1 MSREMRIPK
10 YRPPTRP
17 GEILEEDFR
26 KELGLTQQQFADAL
40 GIDRP
45 AYNMI
50 VKGRR
55 RITPDMAVR
64 LSIVLGVSP
73 QTWLNLQM
81 SVDLY
86 EAKLSPRVAVLRKAL
101 KPLVKMQA

>member
-1 MSREMRIPK
+1 MTREIRIPRH
-10 YRPPTRP
+10 RPPTGP
-17 GEILEEDFR
+17 GEILEEEFR
-26 KELGLTQQQFADAL
+26 KELGLTQEQFANAL

-50 VKGRR
+50 IKGRR
-55 RITPDMAVR
+55 RITPAMAVR
-64 LSIVLGVSP
+64 LAIVLGVSP

-86 EAKLSPRVAVLRKAL
+86 EAQHSARTAVLRKKL
-101 KPLVKMQA
+101 KPLVKAG

>member
-1 MSREMRIPK
+1 MRIPK
-10 YRPPTRP
+10 FRPPTSP
-17 GEILEEDFR
+17 GEILEEEFR

-45 AYNMI
+45 TYNMI

-86 EAKLSPRVAVLRKAL
+86 EAKHSPRAARLRKAL
-101 KPLVKMQA
+101 KPLVKMRA

>member
-1 MSREMRIPK
+1 MSREIRIPK
-10 YRPPTRP
+10 HRVPTGP
-17 GEILEEDFR
+17 GEILEEEFR
-26 KELGLTQQQFADAL
+26 KELGLTQEQFANAL

-45 AYNMI
+45 TYNMI

-55 RITPDMAVR
+55 RITPDMAMR

-86 EAKLSPRVAVLRKAL
+86 QAKQSARMTMLRKEL
-101 KPLVKMQA
+101 KPLVRIRA